1 MQPASAEWME
11 GQLAQVTL
19 SQRRSLVWK
28 AFPLT
33 PDPEAANS
41 SRHQAMIL
49 ENFYTS
55 TGM

>member
-33 PDPEAANS
+33 PDPEFLFP
-41 SRHQAMIL
+41 QQTFGI
-49 ENFYTS
+49 FW
-55 TGM
+55 